1 MRNMY
6 PDLYAVA
13 DEIREGLKDTSS
25 STGEKTKPSGL
36 MQKKNTEKQSNG

>member
-1 MRNMY
+1 MRSRY

-25 STGEKTKPSGL
+25 STEKTKQSGL